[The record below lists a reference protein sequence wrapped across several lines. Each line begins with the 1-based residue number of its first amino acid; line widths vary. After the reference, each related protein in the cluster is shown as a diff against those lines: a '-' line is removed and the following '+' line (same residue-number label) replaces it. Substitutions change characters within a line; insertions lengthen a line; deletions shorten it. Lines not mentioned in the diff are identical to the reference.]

1 VRELTFIGPVGKVRR
16 DGKNTGPQAAFIENA
31 ERIARVSEAGGAR
44 CRRLWRQAP
53 LPRGRVSQLVTLPR
67 VVFCAFRSDTDT
79 GASFLPWKIC
89 EQLTRNPPPFSCR
102 PGHTV
107 IQLSR
112 VFRPL
117 ATSTHCRCGRTR
129 RDGLAG
135 ARYGP
140 APALPSEVSS
150 KGAVGGVVGGALA
163 RFFFKKKSKGVPARR
178 LHAAPKPHGVSMTHA
193 RFEKTHYADKNR
205 KTTPAGAEK
214 RFSFRHGATT
224 RALREV

>member
-1 VRELTFIGPVGKVRR
+1 MRHGAFTQLVMVVLVSMPTLQTRARADVHRTGREGPARRKEHGAAGCFHRERRANRKGVGGRRRPLPPPLAPGPVA
-16 DGKNTGPQAAFIENA
+16 Q
-31 ERIARVSEAGGAR
+31 
-44 CRRLWRQAP
+44 RQ
-53 LPRGRVSQLVTLPR
+53 SQPVTLPR

-150 KGAVGGVVGGALA
+150 KGVVGGVVGGALA
-163 RFFFKKKSKGVPARR
+163 RFFFLKIKRCPGAATARSAQTAWR
-178 LHAAPKPHGVSMTHA
+178 
-193 RFEKTHYADKNR
+193 
-205 KTTPAGAEK
+205 
-214 RFSFRHGATT
+214 
-224 RALREV
+224 